1 MLLRTVL
8 VSVLL
13 ASPALAGQSEWQ
25 EVLPDVRM
33 RLVAM
38 PYFGQPHEIA
48 AAIEIDM
55 PASHK
60 TYWRI
65 AGDSGFPAHVD
76 ASQST
81 GVAEFEQIWPLPAVE
96 TDRSGTDYVY
106 RGRSFLPFSVA
117 PTGDD
122 APELRISAFV
132 GICATVCMPVD
143 VDLTLRLDD
152 QDPDSMAAFFAALAR
167 VPAPWPF
174 ESSPIES
181 IRRTDAGIT
190 LRLATDSGVDA
201 SSLVAVGERGDDLFG
216 VARMG
221 LHGIDLPIV
230 GTAQTPEHMV
240 DIAFASDS
248 GFYVLTERVGR

>member
-1 MLLRTVL
+1 MLFRTAL
-8 VSVLL
+8 VFVLL

-38 PYFGQPHEIA
+38 PYFGQAHDIA

-76 ASQST
+76 ASHST
-81 GVAEFEQIWPLPAVE
+81 GVAEFEQIWPLPTVE

-117 PTGDD
+117 PSGDD

-152 QDPDSMAAFFAALAR
+152 QDPDSMAAFSAALAR

-181 IRRTDAGIT
+181 VRRTETGIT
-190 LRLATDSGVDA
+190 LRLVPDSGVEAA
-201 SSLVAVGERGDDLFG
+201 SFVAVGTKGADLFG

-221 LHGIDLPIV
+221 LHGVDLPIV
-230 GTAQTPEHMV
+230 EAGETPEGSV
-240 DIAFASDS
+240 DIAFSSDS
-248 GFYVLTERVGR
+248 GVYVLTERIDR